1 MIEHN
6 NSQAANAVLMIRPYA
21 FFSNPLTAESNRFQG
36 QTNLSKDEQQALALR
51 EFDDFVLILKTA
63 GVEVIQCLDTPLP
76 LTPDAIFPN
85 NWISFHHDGSVIL
98 YPMEAEN
105 RRTERRRD
113 IIDQLSEKN
122 NYLVSKIIDLS
133 HHEKQG
139 RYLEGTGSMVMD
151 HQNQIIY
158 ACRSSR
164 TDLSVLNEFAKV
176 INYSTI
182 AFDATDQNG
191 DLIYHTNVMMSI
203 GDKFAAVCLES
214 IDDRSERENVK
225 NELIDSGKELILLS
239 EKQVENFAGNM
250 LLLKNSNGPL
260 LVMSTS
266 AYKSLTIKQ
275 KNKFNNHAEILHS
288 DIRTIEML
296 GGGSVRCMLAE
307 IF

>member
-1 MIEHN
+1 MIGLTSH
-6 NSQAANAVLMIRPYA
+6 VLMVRPIL
-21 FFSNPLTAESNRFQG
+21 FEKNKQTAVNNYYQMD
-36 QTNLSKDEQQALALR
+36 SKFNSKAINKLAIR
-51 EFDDFVLILKTA
+51 EFDHLVDNLTNLGIKVTIH
-63 GVEVIQCLDTPLP
+63 QDTKNPR
-76 LTPDAIFPN
+76 TPDSIFPN
-85 NWISFHHDGSVIL
+85 NWISFHKINTVII
-98 YPMEAEN
+98 YPMFAKN
-105 RRTERRRD
+105 RRYERSKD
-113 IIDQLSEKN
+113 VFKTLKKAGVKSNIIF
-122 NYLVSKIIDLS
+122 DLTNF
-133 HHEKQG
+133 ENENKF
-139 RYLEGTGSMVMD
+139 LEGTGSMILD
-151 HQNQIIY
+151 RASKKLY
-158 ACRSSR
+158 ASLSER
-164 TDLSVLNEFAKV
+164 TEKSLVLNFSNKM
-176 INYSTI
+176 NYKPIIFSSFQTVSK
-182 AFDATDQNG
+182 QR
-191 DLIYHTNVMMSI
+191 LRIYHTNVMMSI

>member
-1 MIEHN
+1 MIGLTSH
-6 NSQAANAVLMIRPYA
+6 VLMVRPIL
-21 FFSNPLTAESNRFQG
+21 FEKNKQTAVNNYYQMD
-36 QTNLSKDEQQALALR
+36 SKLNSKAINELAIK
-51 EFDDFVLILKTA
+51 EFDHLVDNLTNIGIKVTIH
-63 GVEVIQCLDTPLP
+63 QDTRNPR
-76 LTPDAIFPN
+76 TPDSIFPN
-85 NWISFHHDGSVIL
+85 NWISFHKNNSVII
-98 YPMEAEN
+98 YPMFAKN
-105 RRTERRRD
+105 RRYERSKD
-113 IIDQLSEKN
+113 VFKTLKKAGVKSNIIF
-122 NYLVSKIIDLS
+122 DLTNF
-133 HHEKQG
+133 ENENKF
-139 RYLEGTGSMVMD
+139 LEGTGSMILD
-151 HQNQIIY
+151 RASKKLY
-158 ACRSSR
+158 ASLSER
-164 TDLSVLNEFAKV
+164 TEKSLVLNFSNKM
-176 INYSTI
+176 NYKPIIFSSFQTVSK
-182 AFDATDQNG
+182 QR
-191 DLIYHTNVMMSI
+191 LRIYHTNVMMSI
-203 GDKFAAVCLES
+203 GDKFAAICLES

>member
-1 MIEHN
+1 MIGLTSH
-6 NSQAANAVLMIRPYA
+6 VLMVRPIL
-21 FFSNPLTAESNRFQG
+21 FEKNKQTAVNNYYQMDSILN
-36 QTNLSKDEQQALALR
+36 SKTINELAIK
-51 EFDDFVLILKTA
+51 EFDQLVDNLTNIGIKVTLH
-63 GVEVIQCLDTPLP
+63 QDTKSPR
-76 LTPDAIFPN
+76 TPDSIFPN
-85 NWISFHHDGSVIL
+85 NWISFHKKNSVII
-98 YPMEAEN
+98 YPMFAKN
-105 RRTERRRD
+105 RRYERSKD
-113 IIDQLSEKN
+113 VFKTLKKAGVKSNIIF
-122 NYLVSKIIDLS
+122 DLTNF
-133 HHEKQG
+133 ENENKF
-139 RYLEGTGSMVMD
+139 LEGTGSMILD
-151 HQNQIIY
+151 RANKKLY
-158 ACRSSR
+158 ASLSER
-164 TDLSVLNEFAKV
+164 TEKSLVLNFSNKM
-176 INYSTI
+176 NYKPIIFSSFQTVSK
-182 AFDATDQNG
+182 QR
-191 DLIYHTNVMMSI
+191 LRIYHTNVMMSI
-203 GDKFAAVCLES
+203 GDKFAAICLES

>member
-1 MIEHN
+1 MIGLTSH
-6 NSQAANAVLMIRPYA
+6 VLMVRPIL
-21 FFSNPLTAESNRFQG
+21 FEKNKQTAVNNYYQMDSTLNSKTINELAIKEFDQLVDNL
-36 QTNLSKDEQQALALR
+36 TNLGIKVTLHQ
-51 EFDDFVLILKTA
+51 
-63 GVEVIQCLDTPLP
+63 DTKSPR
-76 LTPDAIFPN
+76 TPDSIFPN
-85 NWISFHHDGSVIL
+85 NWISFHKNNSVII
-98 YPMEAEN
+98 YPMFAKN
-105 RRTERRRD
+105 RRHERSKD
-113 IIDQLSEKN
+113 VFKTLKKAGVKSNIIF
-122 NYLVSKIIDLS
+122 DLTNF
-133 HHEKQG
+133 ENENKF
-139 RYLEGTGSMVMD
+139 LEGTGSMILD
-151 HQNQIIY
+151 RANKKLY
-158 ACRSSR
+158 ASLSER
-164 TDLSVLNEFAKV
+164 TEKSLVLNFSNKM
-176 INYSTI
+176 NYKPIIFSSFQTVSK
-182 AFDATDQNG
+182 QR
-191 DLIYHTNVMMSI
+191 LRIYHTNVMMSI
-203 GDKFAAVCLES
+203 GDKFAAICLES